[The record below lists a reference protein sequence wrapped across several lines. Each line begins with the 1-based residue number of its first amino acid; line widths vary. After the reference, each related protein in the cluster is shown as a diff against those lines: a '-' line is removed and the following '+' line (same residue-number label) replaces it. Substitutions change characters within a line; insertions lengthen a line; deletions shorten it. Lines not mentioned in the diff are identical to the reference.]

1 MPLLTWIL
9 LQSWVCAADSID
21 ALAEAVRDLASARLQ
36 LMADDSFNR
45 KELESDPHYT
55 REAAA
60 AWVDSR
66 SS

>member
-1 MPLLTWIL
+1 
-9 LQSWVCAADSID
+9 VDSPSELGVRCRFNID
-21 ALAEAVRDLASARLQ
+21 ALRNQYEICARLQ

-60 AWVDSR
+60 AWVDSHPP
-66 SS
+66 